1 MAGNKPGASRAGQG
15 GVQMKYVKILSLAAV
30 AAMALMAFAAGSASA
45 TSLYN
50 GTEKLSNTAT
60 LDFSIPSG
68 GSANLVDTSG
78 TSLDKCSTS
87 TAKGA
92 LTTNEGTPS
101 GNLSELT
108 WGSCSFPTKT
118 LTLGGLKV
126 TQLLDKEG
134 KPTTNGKVESNATIE
149 VTINTILFG
158 SCVYGVEKNTEI
170 GTLTT
175 AAAGTAT
182 FDANAVAKRLTGSQA
197 ACPET
202 SKWTGSY
209 TGTTPDQLRVEEK

>member
-1 MAGNKPGASRAGQG
+1 MARETNPAHPAPDQG
-15 GVQMKYVKILSLAAV
+15 GTQMKYVKILSLAAV

-50 GTEKLSNTAT
+50 GTTKLSNTAT

-87 TAKGA
+87 TAKGK

-101 GNLSELT
+101 GALTELT

-126 TQLLDKEG
+126 TQIG
-134 KPTTNGKVESNATIE
+134 ATTNGKVESNATIE

-209 TGTTPDQLRVEEK
+209 TSTEPDQLRVEEK